1 MKRFF
6 FLPALLFSCLVSAQ
20 NTKGFFV
27 NFNGSA
33 SGIKYAET
41 EFADAVPGFGFD
53 FRMGAG
59 ISPGSTFF
67 LGLSRTQVAA
77 KPESE
82 FTEQYAI
89 HEHELGTRYYFGRG
103 NGRVKVYTEI
113 AGQYVTTEPFAGK
126 EASGAGVAL
135 APGFLFFLS
144 GSVALD
150 VRLRASG
157 TYLFDVR
164 DTELD
169 LRVPEDSYTYT
180 TARLNVGLTFYPSVR
195 RARYSFERGGGHL

>member
-1 MKRFF
+1 MKNY
-6 FLPALLFSCLVSAQ
+6 LLFVGLLLSLGATAQ

-41 EFADAVPGFGFD
+41 DFTDAVPGFGFD
-53 FRMGAG
+53 IRMGVG

-67 LGLSRTQVAA
+67 LGLSRTQVTA
-77 KPESE
+77 KPESDFAE
-82 FTEQYAI
+82 EYAI
-89 HEHELGTRYYFGRG
+89 QEHELGTRYYFGRG
-103 NGRVKVYTEI
+103 DGRVKVYTEI

-135 APGFLFFLS
+135 APGFLYFLS